1 MEEVITLNQVIETM
15 IKRRSI
21 RKYKQDQI
29 SDEEL
34 AAILDAGVYAPS
46 GGNNQTS
53 HIIVIQNKEALEKI
67 KHLVKQ
73 EFSKMEIVP
82 GMYKSMENSIR
93 ASQKGDYD
101 FFYNAP
107 TLIIVANQK
116 GYGNAMADCA
126 CVLENMMIAAASLKV
141 GSCWIN
147 QLRWLD
153 KNSEIRNKLYE
164 FGLLENETVCGG
176 LSLGYPNMTVPGPL
190 KRTGNLITYIR

>member
-1 MEEVITLNQVIETM
+1 LNQVIETM

-21 RKYKQDQI
+21 RKYKPDQV
-29 SDEEL
+29 SEEEL
-34 AAILDAGVYAPS
+34 SAILDAGVYAPS

-53 HIIVIQNKEALEKI
+53 HMIVIQNKQILEEI
-67 KHLVKQ
+67 KQLVKQ

-82 GMYKSMENSIR
+82 GMYKSIENSIR

-107 TLIIVANQK
+107 TLIIIANQR
-116 GYGNAMADCA
+116 GYGNAIADCA
-126 CVLENMMIAAASLKV
+126 CVLENMMIAASSLNV

-153 KNSEIRNKLYE
+153 ENSVIRNKLYQL
-164 FGLLENETVCGG
+164 GLLETETVCGG
-176 LSLGYPNMTVPGPL
+176 LSLGYPNMLVAQPL
-190 KRTGNLITYIR
+190 KRTGNLITFVR